1 MLGLG
6 KFLYKLIMYMTH
18 DKMVKS
24 LASYTQRRELEELI
38 RAFAIERA
46 DAAHQL
52 ARQKMECFL
61 LARQREQMR
70 RELQSKSQPVEES

>member
-1 MLGLG
+1 MH
-6 KFLYKLIMYMTH
+6 MTH

-24 LASYTQRRELEELI
+24 LATYTHRRLT

-46 DAAHQL
+46 ESAHQL

-61 LARQREQMR
+61 LAKHWEQRR
-70 RELQSKSQPVEES
+70 RERQSQSQPIEER

>member
-18 DKMVKS
+18 ERMVKS
-24 LASYTQRRELEELI
+24 LASFTQVRELEELI

-46 DAAHQL
+46 EAAHQS
-52 ARQKMECFL
+52 ARQRMECFL
-61 LARQREQMR
+61 LAKQWEEWR
-70 RELQSKSQPVEES
+70 RERRDRRQADGEN

>member
-18 DKMVKS
+18 EKMVKS
-24 LASYTQRRELEELI
+24 LASYTQRRELEELT

-46 DAAHQL
+46 DAAHQI
-52 ARQKMECFL
+52 ARQKMESFL
-61 LARQREQMR
+61 IAKQWGQKRQKR
-70 RELQSKSQPVEES
+70 QSQAQPIEGR

>member
-1 MLGLG
+1 M
-6 KFLYKLIMYMTH
+6 LYKLSMYMTH

-24 LASYTQRRELEELI
+24 LASYSQRREPEELN

-52 ARQKMECFL
+52 ARQKIECL
-61 LARQREQMR
+61 LIARQREQMR
-70 RELQSKSQPVEES
+70 RERQCQHQRGGRL

>member
-1 MLGLG
+1 MH
-6 KFLYKLIMYMTH
+6 MTH

-46 DAAHQL
+46 EAAHQS
-52 ARQKMECFL
+52 AMQRMECFL
-61 LARQREQMR
+61 LAMQWEQRRQER
-70 RELQSKSQPVEES
+70 RNQT

>member
-1 MLGLG
+1 MLGIV
-6 KFLYKLIMYMTH
+6 LYKLSMYMTH

-24 LASYTQRRELEELI
+24 LASYTQRRELAELS

-61 LARQREQMR
+61 IAKQWEQKR
-70 RELQSKSQPVEES
+70 RERQNQSQVDKR

>member
-1 MLGLG
+1 MLGIV
-6 KFLYKLIMYMTH
+6 LYKLSMYMTH

-24 LASYTQRRELEELI
+24 LASYTQRRELAELS

-61 LARQREQMR
+61 IAKQWEQKR
-70 RELQSKSQPVEES
+70 RERQNQSQVEKR

>member
-1 MLGLG
+1 MIQGWEQV
-6 KFLYKLIMYMTH
+6 LYKLIMYMTH
-18 DKMVKS
+18 ERMVKS

-61 LARQREQMR
+61 IAQLSEQRR
-70 RELQSKSQPVEES
+70 RERQNQSQAERR

>member
-1 MLGLG
+1 
-6 KFLYKLIMYMTH
+6 MTH

-46 DAAHQL
+46 EAAHQL

-61 LARQREQMR
+61 IANQWEERRRARQN
-70 RELQSKSQPVEES
+70 QSQVDKR